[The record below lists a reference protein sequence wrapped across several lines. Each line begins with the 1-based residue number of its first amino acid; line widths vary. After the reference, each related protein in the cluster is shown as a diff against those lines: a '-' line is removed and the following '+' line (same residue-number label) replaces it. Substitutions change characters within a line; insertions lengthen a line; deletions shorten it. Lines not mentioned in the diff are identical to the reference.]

1 VAERLL
7 AVLREPFDME
17 GWPNGPLTLTAS
29 IGIATGTR
37 SSATE
42 LLRDAD
48 IALYE
53 AKTAG
58 KDRFAVFEPE
68 MHTVV
73 QERLLLEMDLREALS
88 AGQYF
93 LAYQP
98 LCCGGATPSEAWC
111 NPTGSSPSS
120 KTPG

>member
-1 VAERLL
+1 M
-7 AVLREPFDME
+7 LRASFDLE
-17 GWPNGPLTLTAS
+17 GLSNVPLTLTAS

-37 SSATE
+37 PSATE

-58 KDRFAVFEPE
+58 KDRFVVFEPE

-73 QERLLLEMDLREALS
+73 
-88 AGQYF
+88 
-93 LAYQP
+93 
-98 LCCGGATPSEAWC
+98 
-111 NPTGSSPSS
+111 
-120 KTPG
+120 